1 VLRRSNVHPFAA
13 DAASRGHRGTAVTS
27 VSSLPTTIRNAAIL
41 VSGQETLMLYACW
54 TIRGKSSSKA
64 ARRARRTEAGEVDAG
79 AGCDA
84 KASMPTP
91 VAKAEIT
98 ASDEVRM
105 GTS

>member
-54 TIRGKSSSKA
+54 TIRGK
-64 ARRARRTEAGEVDAG
+64 RVCPTP
-79 AGCDA
+79 A
-84 KASMPTP
+84 KAGDTETGGKSG
-91 VAKAEIT
+91 I
-98 ASDEVRM
+98 SSF
-105 GTS
+105 G